1 MSSESASS
9 GCSVT
14 PRVCHASTALLRAL
28 GRAGGGRRQ
37 GPAAGSATLEGGLPR
52 AVLKE
57 AAHAVLLVLG
67 GEQGG
72 EVHPLDLQAG
82 GQIDLEAPV
91 DGLLGGPQRQ
101 RRAGR
106 VLGDHVPIRPLDL
119 DVRYDLVGQD

>member
-14 PRVCHASTALLRAL
+14 PRVCHASTTLLRAL
-28 GRAGGGRRQ
+28 GRAGRGRRR
-37 GPAAGSATLEGGLPR
+37 GSATFEGGLAR

-72 EVHPLDLQAG
+72 EVRPLDLQAG
-82 GQIDLEAPV
+82 GQIDLKAPV

-101 RRAGR
+101 RRGRR
-106 VLGDHVPIRPLDL
+106 VLGDHVP
-119 DVRYDLVGQD
+119 G